1 MKTMDSNEVFDRLI
15 RRDVPRMC
23 EGYFGSIP
31 DENVVRSVWTHLF
44 ERKPEEQS
52 EMDFLAALTPE
63 GKWLHLIMIVD
74 GEVGNGGFNQYFFN
88 TEGAYADAT
97 VAALQKFCSPKHAEP
112 LEAALRFIGEK
123 SGEEGREKP
132 RTIQEMLDAL
142 GDSFDDLD
150 FGDFDA
156 EWKRLEKA
164 RKMQMARF
172 MRANSQAF
180 IDSKDQSSVS
190 DLLNEPKTY
199 TDSTKV
205 VKEIEALEGND
216 DPTTRIRKIV
226 AISQK
231 YRQAGA
237 LIEAETALRQTLVL
251 VRWMSQGFKNPV
263 FFEILKEYQTLLDLM
278 DRKVQSEAVQAH
290 IQQHE
295 QLATKS
301 KR

>member
-1 MKTMDSNEVFDRLI
+1 MKTMDPNEVFDRLI
-15 RRDVPRMC
+15 RRDVPRMS
-23 EGYFGSIP
+23 EGYFTSVP

-97 VAALQKFCSPKHAEP
+97 VIALHKFCGPKHAEP
-112 LEAALRFIGEK
+112 LEAALRFIAEK
-123 SGEEGREKP
+123 SGEEGRDKP

-164 RKMQMARF
+164 RQMQMARF
-172 MRANSQAF
+172 MRANSTAF
-180 IDSKDQSSVS
+180 IDSKEQSDIS
-190 DLLNEPKTY
+190 DSLNEPKTY
-199 TDSTKV
+199 TDSAKV
-205 VKEIEALEGND
+205 VKEIEAIAGND
-216 DPTTRIRKIV
+216 DPTTRIRKIM

-231 YRQAGA
+231 YRDAGA
-237 LIEAETALRQTLVL
+237 LVEAETALRQTLVL
-251 VRWMSQGFKNPV
+251 VRWMSQGFKNPI
-263 FFEILKEYQTLLDLM
+263 FFEILKEYQSLLDLM

-290 IQQHE
+290 IQQHG
-295 QLATKS
+295 QLAGKS

>member
-1 MKTMDSNEVFDRLI
+1 MKTMDPNEVFDRLV

-23 EGYFGSIP
+23 EGYFSSIP

-97 VAALQKFCSPKHAEP
+97 VIALQKFCGPKHAEP
-112 LEAALRFIGEK
+112 LEAALRFIAEK

-132 RTIQEMLDAL
+132 RSIQEMLDAL
-142 GDSFDDLD
+142 GDAYDDLD

-172 MRANSQAF
+172 MRANSAAF
-180 IDSKDQSSVS
+180 IDTKEQTAVS
-190 DLLNEPKTY
+190 DALNEPKTY
-199 TDSTKV
+199 TDSSAA
-205 VKEIEALEGND
+205 VKTVEALEGND
-216 DPTTRIRKIV
+216 PTARIRKIM

-231 YRQAGA
+231 YREAGA

-251 VRWMSQGFKNPV
+251 VRWMSQGFKNPI
-263 FFEILKEYQTLLDLM
+263 FFEILNEYQTLLDSM
-278 DRKVQSEAVQAH
+278 DRKIQSEAVQGH
-290 IQQHE
+290 IQQHG
-295 QLATKS
+295 QLASKS

>member
-1 MKTMDSNEVFDRLI
+1 
-15 RRDVPRMC
+15 
-23 EGYFGSIP
+23 
-31 DENVVRSVWTHLF
+31 
-44 ERKPEEQS
+44 
-52 EMDFLAALTPE
+52 
-63 GKWLHLIMIVD
+63 
-74 GEVGNGGFNQYFFN
+74 
-88 TEGAYADAT
+88 
-97 VAALQKFCSPKHAEP
+97 
-112 LEAALRFIGEK
+112 
-123 SGEEGREKP
+123 
-132 RTIQEMLDAL
+132 
-142 GDSFDDLD
+142 
-150 FGDFDA
+150 
-156 EWKRLEKA
+156 
-164 RKMQMARF
+164 